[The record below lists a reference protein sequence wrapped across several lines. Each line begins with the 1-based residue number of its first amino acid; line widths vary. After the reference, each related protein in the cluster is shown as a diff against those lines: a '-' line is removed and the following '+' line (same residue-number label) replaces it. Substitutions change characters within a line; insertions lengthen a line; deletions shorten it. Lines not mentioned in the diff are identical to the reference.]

1 MPSDFD
7 LVEQTTITMG
17 DLGIKWGWPKITI
30 GKFKLSL
37 KPPEEVREWFSETA
51 EGVVKAPAITPVPTF
66 EPSIFQKSL
75 PLIIISALALG
86 GFIFY
91 RKRRR
96 RRRR

>member
-51 EGVVKAPAITPVPTF
+51 EEVIKAPEVIFEP

-75 PLIIISALALG
+75 PLIIISALAIG
-86 GFIFY
+86 GFMFY
-91 RKRRR
+91 RKKRRKGR
-96 RRRR
+96 